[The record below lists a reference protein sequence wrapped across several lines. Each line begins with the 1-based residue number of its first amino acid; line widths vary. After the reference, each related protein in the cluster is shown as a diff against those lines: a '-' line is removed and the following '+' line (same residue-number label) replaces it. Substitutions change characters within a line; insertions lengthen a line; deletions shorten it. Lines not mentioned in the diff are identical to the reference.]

1 MPKAPIES
9 FWGALWLELWL
20 FLCLDGRMSSNRVG
34 THTGGR
40 KFNLL
45 PKEPIE
51 SFWDALWLGIQ
62 PFLCSIEECRRI
74 VIWQAQTIEN

>member
-1 MPKAPIES
+1 MP
-9 FWGALWLELWL
+9 
-20 FLCLDGRMSSNRVG
+20 
-34 THTGGR
+34 TGGR

-62 PFLCSIEECRRI
+62 PFLSLDGRMSRNPDL
-74 VIWQAQTIEN
+74 TIPNARELNLLSNATLAIFWDALWLGIQPF